1 MPLASINKKGNA
13 LSNVGLAE
21 KLFIEHGDFIRSVI
35 SFNVK
40 NQALSEDIFQD
51 LFLFFVSSPIPH
63 DVQSVKGFLYRV
75 VSDRVKDAL
84 RKISRYQGR
93 IHRYA
98 ERRRRIIEDSPENVV
113 VEVEEMGKMFEL
125 IERRL
130 PRKEALAV
138 TLRYRHN
145 CDTREVAKKMGIKPR
160 SVSRYV
166 SVGLRKVR
174 QVFGV
179 N

>member
-1 MPLASINKKGNA
+1 MPPASINKKGDA
-13 LSNVGLAE
+13 PSNVGLAE

-35 SFNVK
+35 DFNVK
-40 NQALSEDIFQD
+40 NQVLSEDIFQD
-51 LFLFFVSSPIPH
+51 LFLFFVSKPIPQ
-63 DVQSVKGFLYRV
+63 DVQSVRGFLYRV
-75 VSDRVKDAL
+75 VSDRVKDAF
-84 RKISRYQGR
+84 RKIGRYQGK

-98 ERRRRIIEDSPENVV
+98 KCRGRIIEDSPEDIVI
-113 VEVEEMGKMFEL
+113 EAEEMEKMFEL

-130 PRKEALAV
+130 PKTEALAV
-138 TLRYRHN
+138 TLRYRDN
-145 CDTREVAKKMGIKPR
+145 CDTVEVAEKMGIKPR

-166 SVGLRKVR
+166 SVGLKKVR